1 MAAAFSRSASE
12 TSSDDRF
19 AADRALRGEETLL
32 RWAADDEAPVP
43 RRPPG
48 AVALVGVDVGV
59 GEPEPRVWAPG
70 GMERRLRGLD
80 KFAGGGFRE
89 EDIVTRRTGGRER
102 LFYQ

>member
-1 MAAAFSRSASE
+1 M
-12 TSSDDRF
+12 
-19 AADRALRGEETLL
+19 

-89 EDIVTRRTGGRER
+89 EDIVTRRTGGEGNGCFINNRKEGDGEDAVR
-102 LFYQ
+102 R